1 MERQTTHGQETSM
14 MKFRRFTIISAAVLP
29 LFAMT
34 SIGMAEQG
42 QVDPAQVSEG
52 LKAIFSYGS
61 AGKTTKDRL
70 NASATTVIKRQDR

>member
-1 MERQTTHGQETSM
+1 M
-14 MKFRRFTIISAAVLP
+14 MKFRRFTIITTTALP

-52 LKAIFSYGS
+52 LKAIFSYES
-61 AGKTTKDRL
+61 ATKTTNDHL